1 MKIQAVAFA
10 GPRPARLPWRDNEF
24 APGCVALKE
33 IMAAKI
39 ADFVNQGIHHYLS
52 GMAMGIDM
60 IAAELLL
67 DYRRDDHRVKMHCIL
82 PCTNQAEKWPTAEQ
96 ERYRRILGQADSIC
110 YVNREY
116 HKDCMLERN
125 RFLVDHST
133 ILFAVYKGE
142 PRSGT
147 AATVRYARKAGSEL
161 FILSPDTL
169 SITHELPALVG
180 LDANAL

>member
-1 MKIQAVAFA
+1 MRIQAVAFT
-10 GPRPARLPWRDNEF
+10 GPRPARLPWRENEY

-33 IMAAKI
+33 IMAEKI
-39 ADFVNQGIHHYLS
+39 GDFLNQGILHYLT

-60 IAAELLL
+60 IAAEMVLEH
-67 DYRRDDHRVKMHCIL
+67 RKNDHRLKMHCIL
-82 PCTNQAEKWPTAEQ
+82 PCTNQTEKWPINEQ
-96 ERYRRILGQADSIC
+96 QRYRRILDQADTIC

-125 RFLVDHST
+125 RFMVGHAT

-142 PRSGT
+142 QRSGT
-147 AATVRYARKAGSEL
+147 AATVRYARKAGLEL

-169 SITHELPALVG
+169 SITHELPAL
-180 LDANAL
+180 AE